1 MTVTA
6 FRVQNFMGFE
16 DSGWIE
22 LRPIT
27 LLFGRNSSGKSAL
40 IRALLLLRQ
49 SLDSSPDSGALL
61 FVKDDGY
68 DFGDYREI
76 VRDHDIDSDIS
87 FWFRIRFRKHGEVE
101 ADDDFL
107 LRAWNAINNFTVSRS
122 MPVDTQP
129 EDHILSIRLIIGQG
143 RESVPILKALDIY
156 AQQGDIILSA
166 TRQNQSH
173 HDAAPWMFSSE
184 LFDTSSQDDTSQ
196 FPDLWQYTE
205 IFTQNGFLPWIRP
218 LENTFRQIEEEAGD
232 DAAAQLGD
240 DFQNVWLTL
249 RGIRRSL
256 LLFLE
261 KFDYLGPMR
270 AAPQRFYYVAGQGS
284 GTPERGRQFVRS
296 LVKANPASLL
306 AINTWLATAG
316 FSYRVDLQPLDER
329 KTLYELRLQ
338 EVLDEQKAG
347 VSANI
352 REVGFGLTQ
361 MLPIIAQAV
370 LAKPG
375 DTLIIEQPELHLHPR
390 AQAELADLFIAMAR
404 NGIRFLIETHSE
416 HLLLRLR
423 RRIAETT
430 LQKFKDSHTSSMQN
444 HSTEPKLEESELGI
458 YFVQRVREVS
468 TIEPLRVDN
477 RGEYVAI
484 PEGFSGFFSS
494 DFEEVLKI
502 NLAIAEMNKLD
513 QNHAPDN

>member
-76 VRDHDIDSDIS
+76 VRDHGIDSDIS
-87 FWFRIRFRKHGEVE
+87 FWFRIRFRKRGEVE
-101 ADDDFL
+101 PDDDSL
-107 LRAWNAINNFTVSRS
+107 LRAWDAINDFTVGRS
-122 MPVDTQP
+122 APVDTKL

-143 RESVPILKALDIY
+143 RDSVPILKALDIY

-173 HDAAPWMFSSE
+173 HDAAPWTFSSE

-316 FSYRVDLQPLDER
+316 FSYRADLQPLDER

-404 NGIRFLIETHSE
+404 NGTRFLIETHSE

-423 RRIAETT
+423 RRIAE
-430 LQKFKDSHTSSMQN
+430 SSSAIISPN
-444 HSTEPKLEESELGI
+444 DLCYLRAHDLRACFIDRTEGRSSVE
-458 YFVQRVREVS
+458 
-468 TIEPLRVDN
+468 TIQIDEKGKMSSP
-477 RGEYVAI
+477 
-484 PEGFSGFFSS
+484 PGFRGFFA
-494 DFEEVLKI
+494 DDLHE
-502 NLAIAEMNKLD
+502 LAMLNQAILGSNSGV
-513 QNHAPDN
+513 

>member
-76 VRDHDIDSDIS
+76 VRDHGIDSDIS
-87 FWFRIRFRKHGEVE
+87 FWFRIRFRKRGEVE
-101 ADDDFL
+101 PDDDSL
-107 LRAWNAINNFTVSRS
+107 LRAWDAINDFTVGRS
-122 MPVDTQP
+122 APVDTKP

-143 RESVPILKALDIY
+143 RDSVPILKALDIY

-173 HDAAPWMFSSE
+173 HDAAPWTFSSE

-316 FSYRVDLQPLDER
+316 FSYRADLQPLDER

-404 NGIRFLIETHSE
+404 NGTRFLIETHSE

-423 RRIAETT
+423 RRIAE
-430 LQKFKDSHTSSMQN
+430 SSSAIISPN
-444 HSTEPKLEESELGI
+444 DLCYLRAHDLRACFIDRTEGRSSVE
-458 YFVQRVREVS
+458 
-468 TIEPLRVDN
+468 TIQIDEKGKMSSP
-477 RGEYVAI
+477 
-484 PEGFSGFFSS
+484 PGFRGFFA
-494 DFEEVLKI
+494 DDLHE
-502 NLAIAEMNKLD
+502 LAMLNQAILGSNSGV
-513 QNHAPDN
+513 

>member
-16 DSGWIE
+16 DSGWVE
-22 LRPIT
+22 LRPII

-76 VRDHDIDSDIS
+76 VRDHGIDSDIS
-87 FWFRIRFRKHGEVE
+87 FWFRIRFRKRGEVE
-101 ADDDFL
+101 PDDDSL
-107 LRAWNAINNFTVSRS
+107 LRAWDAINDFTVGRS
-122 MPVDTQP
+122 APVDTKL

-143 RESVPILKALDIY
+143 RDSVPILKALDIY

-173 HDAAPWMFSSE
+173 HDAAPWTFSSE

-316 FSYRVDLQPLDER
+316 FSYRADLQPLDER

-404 NGIRFLIETHSE
+404 NGTRFLIETHSE

-423 RRIAETT
+423 RRIAE
-430 LQKFKDSHTSSMQN
+430 SSSAIISPN
-444 HSTEPKLEESELGI
+444 DLCYLRAHDLRACFIDRTEGRSSVE
-458 YFVQRVREVS
+458 
-468 TIEPLRVDN
+468 TIQIDEKGKMSSP
-477 RGEYVAI
+477 
-484 PEGFSGFFSS
+484 PGFRGFFA
-494 DFEEVLKI
+494 DDLHE
-502 NLAIAEMNKLD
+502 LAMLNQAILGSNSGV
-513 QNHAPDN
+513 

>member
-16 DSGWIE
+16 DSGWVE

-76 VRDHDIDSDIS
+76 VRDHGIDSDIS
-87 FWFRIRFRKHGEVE
+87 FWFRIRFRKRGEVE
-101 ADDDFL
+101 PDDDSL
-107 LRAWNAINNFTVSRS
+107 LRAWDAINDFTVGRS
-122 MPVDTQP
+122 APVDTKL

-143 RESVPILKALDIY
+143 RDSVPILKALDIY

-173 HDAAPWMFSSE
+173 HDAAPWTFSSE

-240 DFQNVWLTL
+240 YFQNVWLTL

-404 NGIRFLIETHSE
+404 NGTRFLIETHSE

-423 RRIAETT
+423 RRIAE
-430 LQKFKDSHTSSMQN
+430 SSSAIISPN
-444 HSTEPKLEESELGI
+444 DLCYLRAHDLRACFIDRTEGRSSVE
-458 YFVQRVREVS
+458 
-468 TIEPLRVDN
+468 TIQIDEKGKMSSP
-477 RGEYVAI
+477 
-484 PEGFSGFFSS
+484 PGFRGFFA
-494 DFEEVLKI
+494 DDLHE
-502 NLAIAEMNKLD
+502 LAMLNQAILGSNSGV
-513 QNHAPDN
+513 

>member
-49 SLDSSPDSGALL
+49 SLDSTPDSGALL

-218 LENTFRQIEEEAGD
+218 LENTFRQIEEETAGD

-284 GTPERGRQFVRS
+284 GTPERGMQFVRS

-404 NGIRFLIETHSE
+404 NGTRFLIETHSE

-423 RRIAETT
+423 RRIAE
-430 LQKFKDSHTSSMQN
+430 SSSAIISPN
-444 HSTEPKLEESELGI
+444 DLCYLRAHDLRACFIDRTEGRSSVE
-458 YFVQRVREVS
+458 
-468 TIEPLRVDN
+468 TIQIDEKGKMSSP
-477 RGEYVAI
+477 
-484 PEGFSGFFSS
+484 PGFRGFFA
-494 DFEEVLKI
+494 DDLHE
-502 NLAIAEMNKLD
+502 LAMLNQAILGSNSGV
-513 QNHAPDN
+513 